1 MSQPRVQADLDWD
14 SLSGALRVR
23 VTVTGHSFSQGEAL
37 AQLRRRVAG
46 VPSAIGECV
55 VTARDAEGLIPIEPV
70 HDEEHWRWQGRR
82 ATTGTVALE
91 YQVMPRRVDALTTDG
106 HPPVDLRFE
115 ADGITG
121 STSAFLA
128 LPDLPGDVPGTL
140 SWPGPS
146 SVEDRHRSVDDIQAI
161 HIMAGTV
168 STFTAG
174 ALTTYWLSP
183 PTFDVAALTRHAS
196 TMHAGL
202 ADLFG
207 EPTPPLSIFLRRN
220 PYRGMSGSALPGCF
234 IAGWHKDAARSDRLH
249 AFVDHE
255 LVHDWLGVENE
266 HDNAVWFNEGVADY
280 YGIVL
285 PHRLGLL
292 DDETFHVRVDEIVRV
307 YLASP
312 WRDRPMADLAPR
324 FWDDPRIH
332 QLAYVRGMLYLA
344 ELERLLT
351 ARGDRVTLDDLMR
364 RLRDRRMSG
373 SAATLDHWKSWVV
386 DAVGDDDAQLLE
398 GVLDGQMSMPAG
410 DLWRT
415 GRTPDLETV
424 PVIDPG
430 FSFSTFVTRVVT
442 GLDSDGLAAQAG
454 LRDGD
459 ELLDLPPYSHL
470 LGVPAN
476 REITVTARRGATS
489 STHTFPV
496 GRETVPVPQ
505 WARPQP
511 DGHRPTVR

>member
-1 MSQPRVQADLDWD
+1 MSQPRVHADLDWD

-23 VTVTGHSFSQGEAL
+23 VTVTGHSFRQGEAL

-55 VTARDAEGLIPIEPV
+55 VTARDTDGPIPIEPV
-70 HDEEHWRWQGRR
+70 HDEGHWRWQGRR
-82 ATTGTVALE
+82 ATTGPVALE

-128 LPDLPGDVPGTL
+128 LPDLPDVPGAL

-146 SVEDRHRSVDDIQAI
+146 SVEDRHRSVDEIEAI
-161 HIMAGTV
+161 HIMAGSV
-168 STFTAG
+168 STCTAG
-174 ALTTYWLSP
+174 ALTTCWLSP
-183 PTFDVAALTRHAS
+183 PTFDVVALTGHAS

-234 IAGWHKDAARSDRLH
+234 IAGWHEDAARSDRLQ

-255 LVHDWLGVENE
+255 LVHDWLGIENE
-266 HDNAVWFNEGVADY
+266 QDNAVWFNEGVADY

-292 DDETFHVRVDEIVRV
+292 DDETFHARVDEIVRV

-312 WRDRPMADLAPR
+312 WRDRPMADLIPQ
-324 FWDDPRIH
+324 FWDDPRVH

-344 ELERLLT
+344 ELERLL
-351 ARGDRVTLDDLMR
+351 AAQENRVTLDDLMR
-364 RLRDRRMSG
+364 RVRDRKISG
-373 SAATLDHWKSWVV
+373 SAATLDDWKAWVV
-386 DAVGDDDAQLLE
+386 DAVGDHDAQLLG

-410 DLWRT
+410 DLWQT

-424 PVIDPG
+424 PVI
-430 FSFSTFVTRVVT
+430 
-442 GLDSDGLAAQAG
+442 DGLAAQAG

-470 LGVPAN
+470 MGVPAN
-476 REITVTARRGATS
+476 YELTVTARRGAAA
-489 STHTFPV
+489 STHTFSV
-496 GRETVPVPQ
+496 GHETVPVPQ

-511 DGHRPTVR
+511 GGHRPTVR